1 MIIHY
6 HKMENLIT
14 VEMIEKNESSLE
26 KRIFTKLQLS
36 ILKKKLRKKDLNINE
51 KTYYY
56 KYIKPKIRAMMSLF
70 KIDEIRINGRE
81 QIIEDRIQRA
91 IEILN
96 RMNNKH
102 KNKKIMIS
110 GSFLFSKKYN
120 DIDIFIFTKYN
131 KEDYKKGKL
140 HVNFLPESALNSL
153 FYSSLSKICISNFVY
168 ESKPEFNIKLADILQ
183 SYEILVNLIMN
194 KDKYKKELRDFLI
207 MAEHISKEI
216 ILNSKQLY
224 YIIKKIEQHNII
236 KIISK
241 IIIETIAL
249 AYKRKILKDNL
260 KRHIEEYN
268 KLLEEYKQAKNIPIY
283 IQTYKEAIEL
293 AN

>member
-1 MIIHY
+1 
-6 HKMENLIT
+6 MENLIT
-14 VEMIEKNESSLE
+14 AEIVEKNESLLE
-26 KRIFTKLQLS
+26 KRIFTKLQLN

-56 KYIKPKIRAMMSLF
+56 KYIKPKIRVMMSF
-70 KIDEIRINGRE
+70 FNIDEIRINGKE
-81 QIIEDRIQRA
+81 QIIEDRIPRA

-96 RMNNKH
+96 RMNKKH

-120 DIDIFIFTKYN
+120 DIDVFIFTKYN
-131 KEDYKKGKL
+131 KEDYYKGKL

-153 FYSSLSKICISNFVY
+153 FYSSLSKICISNFRD
-168 ESKPEFNIKLADILQ
+168 ESKLEFDIKLVDILQ
-183 SYEILVNLIMN
+183 SYEILVNLIIN
-194 KDKYKKELRDFLI
+194 KEDYKKELRDFLI
-207 MAEHISKEI
+207 IAEYISKEV
-216 ILNSKQLY
+216 ILSSKQLY
-224 YIIKKIEQHNII
+224 YIIKKIEQNNII

-241 IIIETIAL
+241 ILIETIAL
-249 AYKRKILKDNL
+249 GYRKKTLKDNL
-260 KRHIEEYN
+260 KKHLEDYN

-293 AN
+293 VI